1 MEYQFV
7 KDRRMLEYGLN
18 GLHSD
23 IFCFSTTRHGGYSG
37 GNYASFN
44 CNACC
49 GDSETSVA
57 QNRGLLCSLMPVRP
71 RCLVIP
77 QQVHR
82 TEVRCID
89 GNVLLED
96 ESERAVL
103 LEGVDARVSSLP
115 EVCLCISTAD
125 CVPILFFDTRL
136 KIVAAA
142 HAGWRGTVAG
152 IAAKTLRVMADAYG
166 TRGQDVAACIGPSIS
181 PDAFEVGDE
190 VYEAFRSAGFR
201 MDRIA
206 FRRGKWHIDL
216 WEANRM
222 QLLDSGVLPEN
233 VELSGICTYNAP
245 ADFFSARRLGIRS
258 GRILS
263 GIMLLR

>member
-71 RCLVIP
+71 KCLVIP
-77 QQVHR
+77 HQVHR

-89 GNVLLED
+89 ESFLLED

-103 LEGVDARVSSLP
+103 LEGVDALVSSLP

-125 CVPILFFDTRL
+125 CVPILFFDARL

-206 FRRGKWHIDL
+206 FRRGNGTSTCGKPTGCSCL
-216 WEANRM
+216 TPESCRKMSNSPASAPTMLRPTSFQPVVWE
-222 QLLDSGVLPEN
+222 SV
-233 VELSGICTYNAP
+233 P
-245 ADFFSARRLGIRS
+245 AVSFRASCC
-258 GRILS
+258 
-263 GIMLLR
+263 